1 MAAEHS
7 LLLETLRE
15 IVTLLSDKR
24 VASLIKSKDL
34 EDTVI
39 DFCNLV
45 KAYGTSQGLD
55 AFEEGSSKTLEQILN
70 QISQHLTTFSEH
82 NLIELKK
89 LDFVADIK
97 PRP

>member
-1 MAAEHS
+1 MAVEHS

-39 DFCNLV
+39 DFFNLV

-70 QISQHLTTFSEH
+70 QISQHLVTFSEH

>member
-7 LLLETLRE
+7 LLLESLRE
-15 IVTLLSDKR
+15 IVTMLSEKS

-34 EDTVI
+34 DATVE

-55 AFEEGSSKTLEQILN
+55 AFEEGSGETLEQILS
-70 QISQHLTTFSEH
+70 QISQHLATFSEQ

>member
-15 IVTLLSDKR
+15 IVTMLSEKS

-34 EDTVI
+34 DATVI

-55 AFEEGSSKTLEQILN
+55 AFENSSGETFEQILN
-70 QISQHLTTFSEH
+70 QISQHLATFSEH

>member
-15 IVTLLSDKR
+15 IVTLLSEKS

-34 EDTVI
+34 DATVM

-45 KAYGTSQGLD
+45 KAYGTSQGSNP
-55 AFEEGSSKTLEQILN
+55 FEEGSSETLQQTLS

>member
-15 IVTLLSDKR
+15 IVTMLSDKR

-34 EDTVI
+34 DATVI

-45 KAYGTSQGLD
+45 EAYSTSQGPNAL
-55 AFEEGSSKTLEQILN
+55 EEDSSETLGKILN
-70 QISQHLTTFSEH
+70 QISQHLATFSEH
-82 NLIELKK
+82 NLIELNK

>member
-15 IVTLLSDKR
+15 IVTMLSEKS

-34 EDTVI
+34 DATVI

-45 KAYGTSQGLD
+45 KAYGTSQGSD
-55 AFEEGSSKTLEQILN
+55 ALEEGSSETLQQTLS

>member
-15 IVTLLSDKR
+15 IVTLLSEKS

-34 EDTVI
+34 DGTVL

-55 AFEEGSSKTLEQILN
+55 SFDQGSSETVQQVLN

>member
-1 MAAEHS
+1 MAAENS
-7 LLLETLRE
+7 LLIETLRE
-15 IVTLLSDKR
+15 IVTMLSDKSI
-24 VASLIKSKDL
+24 ASLIKSKGLDA
-34 EDTVI
+34 TVI

-55 AFEEGSSKTLEQILN
+55 AFGEGSSETLQQTLN
-70 QISQHLTTFSEH
+70 QISQHLATFSEH

>member
-1 MAAEHS
+1 MAAENS
-7 LLLETLRE
+7 LLIETLRE
-15 IVTLLSDKR
+15 IVTMLSDKS

-34 EDTVI
+34 NAAVI

-45 KAYGTSQGLD
+45 EAYGTSQGLD
-55 AFEEGSSKTLEQILN
+55 ALDEGSSEALEQSLN
-70 QISQHLTTFSEH
+70 QISQHLATFSEH